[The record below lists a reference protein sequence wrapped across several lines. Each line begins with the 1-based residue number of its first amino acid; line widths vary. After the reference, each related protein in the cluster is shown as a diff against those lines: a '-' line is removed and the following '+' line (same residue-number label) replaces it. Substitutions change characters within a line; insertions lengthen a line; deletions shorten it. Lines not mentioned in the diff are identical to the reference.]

1 MIAANGYAR
10 RMRVRIVMRFSCLW
24 RNEGGAFPQREPPS
38 ILAAFDACVNAFHL
52 TLLPLP
58 LRLEQTQC
66 LFFTISLVPGSQ
78 KKSGARK
85 FRRAKL
91 WMLIY
96 GARTSCVHD

>member
-24 RNEGGAFPQREPPS
+24 RYEGRRLSSARTPS

-58 LRLEQTQC
+58 LRLERTQC
-66 LFFTISLVPGSQ
+66 LFFTISLFPGSQ

-96 GARTSCVHD
+96 GARTSCIHD

>member
-24 RNEGGAFPQREPPS
+24 RNKAAPSLAQTLS
-38 ILAAFDACVNAFHL
+38 ILAAFDVRVNAFHL

-58 LRLEQTQC
+58 LRLERTQC
-66 LFFTISLVPGSQ
+66 LLFTISPFPGSQ

-85 FRRAKL
+85 FHRAKL

-96 GARTSCVHD
+96 GARPSCIH